1 MPLSDPIAPA
11 YFALMRAASATHLNA
26 DAPWAD
32 DVAVLH
38 MLDAIRHESGIRAP
52 SVK

>member
-1 MPLSDPIAPA
+1 MPLSDPPTPA
-11 YFALMRAASATHLNA
+11 YFALMRAALATHLDA

-32 DVAVLH
+32 DEAVLR
-38 MLDAIRHESGIRAP
+38 MLDAIRPESGIQPP